1 MRTKTKMILINNYV
15 DIYKILFECKQGLI
29 FGLDTQT
36 ISTTKN
42 LLEEN
47 LKLKNNYEELFK
59 KLKIDDVSYLILKKD
74 LEEATSKPAPKQY
87 ILAPLS
93 NLNTKKEKI
102 KEDYFRIN
110 LKYQK
115 LF

>member
-1 MRTKTKMILINNYV
+1 M
-15 DIYKILFECKQGLI
+15 DIYKILFACKQECNL
-29 FGLDTQT
+29 GLDTPFT
-36 ISTTKN
+36 SIIKN
-42 LLEEN
+42 LLEET

-74 LEEATSKPAPKQY
+74 LETATSKSAPKSY
-87 ILAPLS
+87 IFTPLS
-93 NLNTKKEKI
+93 NLNDKKEKI
-102 KEDYFRIN
+102 KADYFRIN